1 MSIRIPGLVAR
12 YGYRRWLILGPVIV
26 AAGLVWLSQIPVGG
40 HYLTNLLPAFVLI
53 PIGIGMTFMP
63 IVASATSGV
72 PANEAGLAS
81 GLVTTSQM
89 MGGALGLAILS
100 SIAASATRAAVH
112 SGAQSA
118 LVHGFDRAILTA
130 AIFMVF
136 TATLAITVIRQPR
149 PILDGGEPAN
159 RSNQQLHPA
168 AEP

>member
-1 MSIRIPGLVAR
+1 
-12 YGYRRWLILGPVIV
+12 
-26 AAGLVWLSQIPVGG
+26 
-40 HYLTNLLPAFVLI
+40 
-53 PIGIGMTFMP
+53 
-63 IVASATSGV
+63 
-72 PANEAGLAS
+72 
-81 GLVTTSQM
+81 
-89 MGGALGLAILS
+89 
-100 SIAASATRAAVH
+100 VH